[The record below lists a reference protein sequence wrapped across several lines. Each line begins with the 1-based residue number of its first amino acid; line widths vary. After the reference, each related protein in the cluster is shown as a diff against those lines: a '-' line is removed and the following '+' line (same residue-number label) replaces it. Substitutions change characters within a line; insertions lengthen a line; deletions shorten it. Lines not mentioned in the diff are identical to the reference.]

1 MGMRYSDPK
10 ARAEANFKIRADREA
25 DASQAMREYRAKQQ
39 AAIDRIARLRE
50 LRLARLIEP
59 VSADGHVVHRAVRTK
74 RKNSLS
80 RVAGTSSVVNSS
92 TSSANLSHAPIR
104 RSRSAHREDRGV

>member
-10 ARAEANFKIRADREA
+10 ARAEAKFKIRADQKARA
-25 DASQAMREYRAKQQ
+25 DQAMREYRAKQQ

-59 VSADGHVVHRAVRTK
+59 VSADGHVVHSAVRTK

-80 RVAGTSSVVNSS
+80 RLAGTSSVVNSS

-104 RSRSAHREDRGV
+104 RSRSAHREDRGA